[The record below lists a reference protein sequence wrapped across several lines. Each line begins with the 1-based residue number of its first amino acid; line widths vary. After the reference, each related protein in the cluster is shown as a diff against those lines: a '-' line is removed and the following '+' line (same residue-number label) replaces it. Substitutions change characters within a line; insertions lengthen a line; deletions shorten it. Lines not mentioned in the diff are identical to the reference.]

1 MRCVLKFLTAAF
13 SYLIASFPAY
23 AQAEARD
30 PLDYSLK
37 TYGLMLLMAIFG
49 GFVSWYGKVVRQ
61 ELPVASLFHLIGELA
76 TSAFA
81 GMMMFFLCEWAGSPT
96 LLTVA
101 LVSMSGH
108 MGAKLLG
115 WGEEKLKKFLEKKAE
130 VLNG

>member
-1 MRCVLKFLTAAF
+1 MSFVVKTLLAVYLSLACATAF
-13 SYLIASFPAY
+13 
-23 AQAEARD
+23 AQEGSKD
-30 PLDYSLK
+30 PLNYPLK

-49 GFVSWYGKVVRQ
+49 GFVSWYGKVVRH
-61 ELPVASLFHLIGELA
+61 ELPVASLFYLIGELA

-101 LVSMSGH
+101 IVSMSGH

-115 WGEEKLKKFLEKKAE
+115 WGEERLKKFLEKKTE

>member
-1 MRCVLKFLTAAF
+1 MKYLVQVILCLHLLGPVLVWAQDTA
-13 SYLIASFPAY
+13 P
-23 AQAEARD
+23 RD
-30 PLDYSLK
+30 PLNYPLK

-49 GFVSWYGKVVRQ
+49 GFVSWYGKVVRK

-96 LLTVA
+96 LLTIA
-101 LVSMSGH
+101 LVSMAGH

>member
-1 MRCVLKFLTAAF
+1 MKRAVKFILAVAVSLGSTP
-13 SYLIASFPAY
+13 LW
-23 AQAEARD
+23 AQTDSKD
-30 PLDYSLK
+30 PLDYPLR
-37 TYGLMLLMAIFG
+37 TWGLMLIMAIFG
-49 GFVSWYGKVVRQ
+49 GFVSWYGKVARK
-61 ELPVASLFHLIGELA
+61 ELPAASLFHLIGELA

-81 GMMMFFLCEWAGSPT
+81 GLMMFFFCEWAHSPT

-115 WGEEKLKKFLEKKAE
+115 WGEEKLKKFIEKKAE

>member
-1 MRCVLKFLTAAF
+1 MRAVFYIWFALSITVSANA
-13 SYLIASFPAY
+13 AY
-23 AQAEARD
+23 AADAAKD
-30 PLDYSLK
+30 PLAYPLK

-115 WGEEKLKKFLEKKAE
+115 WVEEKLKKFLEKKAE

>member
-1 MRCVLKFLTAAF
+1 MKIVVQFILAC
-13 SYLIASFPAY
+13 ASSLVASSSW
-23 AQAEARD
+23 AQVENKD
-30 PLDYSLK
+30 PLSYPLK

-115 WGEEKLKKFLEKKAE
+115 WVEERLKKFLEKKAE

>member
-1 MRCVLKFLTAAF
+1 MRVVFSLWFALYLAAV
-13 SYLIASFPAY
+13 SSAVYASDSVK
-23 AQAEARD
+23 D
-30 PLDYSLK
+30 PLGYPLK

-49 GFVSWYGKVVRQ
+49 GFVSWYGKVVRN

>member
-1 MRCVLKFLTAAF
+1 MRVVFSLWFALYLAAV
-13 SYLIASFPAY
+13 SSTVYASDSVK
-23 AQAEARD
+23 D
-30 PLDYSLK
+30 PLGYPLK

-49 GFVSWYGKVVRQ
+49 GFVSWYGKVARK
-61 ELPVASLFHLIGELA
+61 ELPAASLFHLIGELA

-81 GMMMFFLCEWAGSPT
+81 GMMMFFFCEWAGSPT

>member
-1 MRCVLKFLTAAF
+1 MSFVVKTLLAV
-13 SYLIASFPAY
+13 YLSLACATTF
-23 AQAEARD
+23 AQEGPKD
-30 PLDYSLK
+30 PLAYPLK

-115 WGEEKLKKFLEKKAE
+115 WVEERLKKFLEKKAE

>member
-1 MRCVLKFLTAAF
+1 VKTVVKILSILGITLCIESAL
-13 SYLIASFPAY
+13 
-23 AQAEARD
+23 AQSNAKD
-30 PLDYSLK
+30 PLSYPLRV
-37 TYGLMLLMAIFG
+37 YGLMLLMAIFG
-49 GFVSWYGKVVRQ
+49 GFVSWYGKVVRK
-61 ELPVASLFHLIGELA
+61 ELPAASLFHLIGELA

-81 GMMMFFLCEWAGSPT
+81 GMMMFFFCEWAGSPT

>member
-1 MRCVLKFLTAAF
+1 VRVVFYLWFALHIATAT
-13 SYLIASFPAY
+13 SMAY
-23 AQAEARD
+23 ATEAAKD
-30 PLDYSLK
+30 PLAYPLK

-96 LLTVA
+96 LLTIA

-115 WGEEKLKKFLEKKAE
+115 WGEEKLKNFLEKKAE

>member
-1 MRCVLKFLTAAF
+1 MKIVVQFILAIAIFLG
-13 SYLIASFPAY
+13 SSPLW
-23 AQAEARD
+23 AQVEAKD
-30 PLDYSLK
+30 PLSYPLK

-115 WGEEKLKKFLEKKAE
+115 WVEERLKKFLEKKAE

>member
-1 MRCVLKFLTAAF
+1 VRVVFSLWFALYLAAV
-13 SYLIASFPAY
+13 SSAVYASDSVK
-23 AQAEARD
+23 D
-30 PLDYSLK
+30 PLGYPLK

-49 GFVSWYGKVVRQ
+49 GFVSWYGKVVRN

>member
-1 MRCVLKFLTAAF
+1 MRVVFYIWFALHIATAT
-13 SYLIASFPAY
+13 SMAY
-23 AQAEARD
+23 ATDTVKD
-30 PLDYSLK
+30 PLAYPLK

-49 GFVSWYGKVVRQ
+49 GFVSWYGKVVRK

-101 LVSMSGH
+101 IVSMSGH

-115 WGEEKLKKFLEKKAE
+115 WVEEKLKKFLEKKAE

>member
-1 MRCVLKFLTAAF
+1 VKYLVQVILCLHLLGPVLAWAQDTA
-13 SYLIASFPAY
+13 P
-23 AQAEARD
+23 RD
-30 PLDYSLK
+30 PLSYPLR

-49 GFVSWYGKVVRQ
+49 GFVSWYGKVVRK

-115 WGEEKLKKFLEKKAE
+115 WGEEKLKKFFEKKAE

>member
-1 MRCVLKFLTAAF
+1 VKYLVQVILCLHLLGPVLAWAQDTA
-13 SYLIASFPAY
+13 P
-23 AQAEARD
+23 RD
-30 PLDYSLK
+30 PLSYPLR

-49 GFVSWYGKVVRQ
+49 GFVSWYGKVVRK

>member
-1 MRCVLKFLTAAF
+1 MKYIIQIILCLHL
-13 SYLIASFPAY
+13 LGPAISW
-23 AQAEARD
+23 AQENAPRD
-30 PLDYSLK
+30 PLNYPLK

-49 GFVSWYGKVVRQ
+49 GFVSWYGKVVRK

-76 TSAFA
+76 TSAFT

-115 WGEEKLKKFLEKKAE
+115 WEEEKLKKFLEKKAE

>member
-1 MRCVLKFLTAAF
+1 MKIVVQFILAC
-13 SYLIASFPAY
+13 ASSLVASSSW
-23 AQAEARD
+23 AQVENKD
-30 PLDYSLK
+30 PLNYPLK

-49 GFVSWYGKVVRQ
+49 GFVSWYGKVVRK

-101 LVSMSGH
+101 LVSMAGH

-130 VLNG
+130 VLND

>member
-1 MRCVLKFLTAAF
+1 MKYLVQVILCLHLLRPVFAWAQDTA
-13 SYLIASFPAY
+13 
-23 AQAEARD
+23 QRD
-30 PLDYSLK
+30 PLSYPLK